1 METILS
7 DKELERRIE
16 TLALIPS
23 DGGRFE
29 FSVNSK
35 TLFSKLELQRHA
47 EDGELHRI
55 LKKSLGV

>member
-1 METILS
+1 MEKILS

-16 TLALIPS
+16 TLVLVPS

-29 FSVNSK
+29 FSVNGES
-35 TLFSKLELQRHA
+35 LFSKLRLQRHA